1 MQYPPLLFTD
11 FSLLFAV
18 GTIVLLLTAE
28 LSSPYYGHTNLAVNR
43 RKLKDAAY
51 ATGIIFLITACITI
65 IQILLK

>member
-1 MQYPPLLFTD
+1 MALPPLVFTD

-28 LSSPYYGHTNLAVNR
+28 LSSPYYGHTNFTVNR

-51 ATGIIFLITACITI
+51 ATGIIFLITACVTI
-65 IQILLK
+65 VQILLK